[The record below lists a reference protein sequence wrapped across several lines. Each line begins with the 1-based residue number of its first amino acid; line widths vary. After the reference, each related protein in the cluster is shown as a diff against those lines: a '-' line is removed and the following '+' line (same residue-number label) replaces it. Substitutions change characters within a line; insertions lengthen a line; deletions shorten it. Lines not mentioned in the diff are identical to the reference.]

1 MGCREGLEM
10 GFVATFFSIGIL
22 SLIGS
27 GLQAAEPTD
36 GAKLP
41 KSIVCDP
48 AASGEMIDVF
58 LQPYPRTEALRS
70 LKNKSR
76 QAFAAACGNSAIVTS
91 GELREAIEET
101 CKRNARDCSADLVRS
116 CLAYCAD
123 SYNLYDLVQAS
134 YARGVDSKCSGGPS
148 APTGPAA
155 AVQ

>member
-1 MGCREGLEM
+1 MGCWKGLEM
-10 GFVATFFSIGIL
+10 GFVATFFLIGIL
-22 SLIGS
+22 SLVGS
-27 GLQAAEPTD
+27 GLHATEPTD

-58 LQPYPRTEALRS
+58 VQPYPRTEALRS

-76 QAFAAACGNSAIVTS
+76 QAFATACANSAIITS
-91 GELREAIEET
+91 GDLREAIHET
-101 CKRNARDCSADLVRS
+101 CKRNARDCSVDLVRT

-134 YARGVDSKCSGGPS
+134 YACGVDSKCSGGPS
-148 APTGPAA
+148 APAGPAA